1 MTYHASSCTY
11 IADAVVGLLL
21 LTDLKYK
28 TKHNKYTFTKT
39 LTPSKTLGF
48 FTICLHLLQATGLW
62 TYLARKKTWCEGWRD
77 H

>member
-21 LTDLKYK
+21 LTNLKYK

-48 FTICLHLLQATGLW
+48 FHHLSPSAPGYWVVDLSGS
-62 TYLARKKTWCEGWRD
+62 EED
-77 H
+77 VV